1 MQKYHVQLLTSTYQS
16 LQLQNDI
23 LLRLVKHIIMQFFS
37 NNLGNNSLK
46 KILLEGKTILR
57 HKFILNLFNQL
68 ISTNCKGRWFFTIK
82 RIKSFKN
89 CFCYTSFFLKGYFAT
104 KQLDM
109 ELEETFDVFLE
120 GCLSSSFEGQLISF
134 SIFLKMLE

>member
-1 MQKYHVQLLTSTYQS
+1 
-16 LQLQNDI
+16 
-23 LLRLVKHIIMQFFS
+23 
-37 NNLGNNSLK
+37 LGNNSLK

-57 HKFILNLFNQL
+57 HKCILNLFNQL